1 MKPPTRRAWSAAAVA
16 AALALI
22 SAAAAAPSVAETP
35 SRTVVVDPAAAS
47 VAAPA
52 WPAIDPGAIDPTA
65 TDSGRASEFAASV
78 IATART
84 GAQAL
89 AGDTLPAGAN
99 TVRAHFADFIAAGTP
114 LLASPDDTTLIALAC
129 ATATVVFANTSSA
142 QATLEIDV
150 RSFADHTAAATTVH
164 TTSAAGE
171 LVAAPAAPVPATGTV
186 TVAAPAQ
193 SIVTVVTTGLVA
205 AQAPAA
211 TTARVAPASALVG
224 EGQLRLL
231 ESSYA
236 PGKVIE
242 LGNAGAQP
250 TGPTGATYPAPAAVF
265 TISGV
270 AALTEKQA
278 VVLSP
283 VTARTDT
290 YVISTQDGRVLSRR
304 DNAASDFRYV
314 QLTERTIDDAATD
327 PYAQWTAVDAG
338 NGEVFL
344 HNVQRDAGGA
354 TAALDLYNWKTADA
368 SEVQTYTAGTAAV
381 QKWKIHPLTAT
392 VSADTVI
399 IQPGAAPQ
407 LPTLLRAAYGWGTR
421 FEMTTLT
428 WNLPDDTVWNTDG
441 TVTVTGTGIGYFGE
455 QVPVEARYLVGSL
468 SDGADTAYTTFA
480 GVLVKE
486 LQMRAPRTVVRGV
499 SGSEATVDAPVT
511 WDWSRVTDA
520 DFAAPGTVTVPAS
533 AKSGFAANLVITVT
547 PAAATNIL
555 RGTGVHHTVT
565 HMDGSNF
572 RLTDGVRG
580 VSGFSDWRSGG
591 AANRVNPNTITFF
604 LDEPRQV
611 TGAAVFDIAGKQ
623 NIGTVTV
630 QYRTLTGGWTNLP
643 GTAWPVANPA
653 PDLSLEVTNEPVIA
667 TGVRVIITNKSAS
680 TWMTL
685 SEIEVSGLTA
695 GVAR

>member
-1 MKPPTRRAWSAAAVA
+1 MKHPTRRAWSVAAVA

-35 SRTVVVDPAAAS
+35 SHAVVIDPAAAS

-52 WPAIDPGAIDPTA
+52 WPSIDPAAIDPTA
-65 TDSGRASEFAASV
+65 SDSGMASELAASV

-89 AGDTLPAGAN
+89 AADTLPAAAN

-114 LLASPDDTTLIALAC
+114 LLASPDDTTLIALAGD
-129 ATATVVFANTSSA
+129 TATVVFANTSSA
-142 QATLEIDV
+142 ETALEIDV

-164 TTSAAGE
+164 TTSAAGD
-171 LVAAPAAPVPATGTV
+171 LVAAPATPVPTTGLITV
-186 TVAAPAQ
+186 TAPAH
-193 SIVTVVTTGLVA
+193 SIVTAVTTGLVITA
-205 AQAPAA
+205 TPAA
-211 TTARVAPASALVG
+211 STARVAPASALVG
-224 EGQLRLL
+224 EGRLRLI

-242 LGNAGAQP
+242 LGNPAAQP

-270 AALTEKQA
+270 AALTQKQA
-278 VVLSP
+278 VVFSP
-283 VTARTDT
+283 VTARADT

-304 DNAASDFRYV
+304 DNAASDFRYL

-338 NGEVFL
+338 NGEVSL
-344 HNVQRDAGGA
+344 QNVQRDAGGA
-354 TAALDLYNWKTADA
+354 IAALDLYNWKTADA
-368 SEVQTYTAGTAAV
+368 SEVQTYTASGAAV

-392 VSADTVI
+392 VASDTVI

-407 LPTLLRAAYGWGTR
+407 LPTLLRAVYGWGTR

-428 WNLPDDTVWNTDG
+428 WNLPDRAVWNTDG

-455 QVPVEARYLVGSL
+455 QVPVEARYLIGSL
-468 SDGADTAYTTFA
+468 SDGADAPYTTFA

-511 WDWSRVTDA
+511 WDWSRVTNA

-547 PAAATNIL
+547 PAAATDIL
-555 RGTGVHHTVT
+555 RGPGVHHTVT

-572 RLTDGVRG
+572 QLTDGVRN

-604 LDEPRQV
+604 LDEPQQV
-611 TGAAVFDIAGKQ
+611 TGASVFDIAGKQ

-630 QYRTLTGGWTNLP
+630 QYRTLTGGWANLP
-643 GTAWPVANPA
+643 GTDWPVTNST

-667 TGVRVIITNKSAS
+667 TGVRVIITNKSTS

-685 SEIEVSGLTA
+685 SEIEISGLAA
-695 GVAR
+695 GDAR

>member
-35 SRTVVVDPAAAS
+35 SRTVVIDPAAAS

-52 WPAIDPGAIDPTA
+52 WPSIDPAAIDPTA

-84 GAQAL
+84 GAQIL
-89 AGDTLPAGAN
+89 AGDTLPAAAN

-114 LLASPDDTTLIALAC
+114 LLASADDTTLIALAGD
-129 ATATVVFANTSSA
+129 TTTVVFANTSSA

-171 LVAAPAAPVPATGTV
+171 LVAAPATPVPATGTV

-193 SIVTVVTTGLVA
+193 SIVTVVTTGVVTA
-205 AQAPAA
+205 TPAA

-224 EGQLRLL
+224 EGQLRLI

-242 LGNAGAQP
+242 LGNPAAQP

-283 VTARTDT
+283 VTARADT

-304 DNAASDFRYV
+304 DNAASDFRYL

-368 SEVQTYTAGTAAV
+368 SEVQTYTAGTTAV

-604 LDEPRQV
+604 LDEPQQV

>member
-1 MKPPTRRAWSAAAVA
+1 MAT
-16 AALALI
+16 ALALI

-35 SRTVVVDPAAAS
+35 SRTVVIDPAAAS

-52 WPAIDPGAIDPTA
+52 WPTIDPGAIDPTA
-65 TDSGRASEFAASV
+65 TGPGRASELAASV

-89 AGDTLPAGAN
+89 AGNTLPAAAN
-99 TVRAHFADFIAAGTP
+99 TVRAHFADFIATGTP
-114 LLASPDDTTLIALAC
+114 LLASADDTTLIALAGD
-129 ATATVVFANTSSA
+129 TATVVFANTSSSDTA
-142 QATLEIDV
+142 LEIDV
-150 RSFADHTAAATTVH
+150 RSFADHTTAATTVH

-171 LVAAPAAPVPATGTV
+171 LVAAPATPVPAAGTI
-186 TVAAPAQ
+186 TVAAPAH
-193 SIVTVVTTGLVA
+193 SIVTAVTTGLVV
-205 AQAPAA
+205 AQAQAT

-224 EGQLRLL
+224 EGQLRLI

-242 LGNAGAQP
+242 LGNPGAQP

-270 AALTEKQA
+270 AALTQKQA
-278 VVLSP
+278 VVFSP
-283 VTARTDT
+283 VTARADT

-304 DNAASDFRYV
+304 DNAASDFRYL

-338 NGEVFL
+338 NGEVSL
-344 HNVQRDAGGA
+344 QNVQRDADGA
-354 TAALDLYNWKTADA
+354 VAALDLYNWKTADA
-368 SEVQTYTAGTAAV
+368 SEVQTYTASGAAV

-392 VSADTVI
+392 VASDTVI
-399 IQPGAAPQ
+399 VQPGAAPQ
-407 LPTLLRAAYGWGTR
+407 LPTLLRAVYGWGTR

-428 WNLPDDTVWNTDG
+428 WDRPDEAVWNTDG

-455 QVPVEARYLVGSL
+455 QVPVEARYIVGSL
-468 SDGADTAYTTFA
+468 SDGADAQYTTFA

-520 DFAAPGTVTVPAS
+520 DFAAPGTVTVPSS

-555 RGTGVHHTVT
+555 RGAGVHHTVT
-565 HMDGSNF
+565 HVDGSNF
-572 RLTDGVRG
+572 QLTDGVRN

-591 AANRVNPNTITFF
+591 AANRVNPNTITFY

-630 QYRTLTGGWTNLP
+630 QYRTLTGGWANLP
-643 GTAWPVANPA
+643 GTAWPVTNPTA
-653 PDLSLEVTNEPVIA
+653 DLSLEVTNEPVIA
-667 TGVRVIITNKSAS
+667 TGVRVIITNKSAN

-695 GVAR
+695 GDAR

>member
-35 SRTVVVDPAAAS
+35 SRTVVIDPAAAS

-52 WPAIDPGAIDPTA
+52 WPSIDPAAIDPAA
-65 TDSGRASEFAASV
+65 TDSGRASELAASV
-78 IATART
+78 IASART
-84 GAQAL
+84 GAQVL
-89 AGDTLPAGAN
+89 AGDTLPAAAN

-114 LLASPDDTTLIALAC
+114 LLASPDDTTLIALTGD
-129 ATATVVFANTSSA
+129 TATVVFANTTSA

-164 TTSAAGE
+164 TTSGAGE
-171 LVAAPAAPVPATGTV
+171 LVATPATPVPATGLI
-186 TVAAPAQ
+186 TVAAPAH
-193 SIVTVVTTGLVA
+193 SIVTAVTTGLVVTA
-205 AQAPAA
+205 SPAA
-211 TTARVAPASALVG
+211 ATARVAPASALVG
-224 EGQLRLL
+224 EGQLRLI

-242 LGNAGAQP
+242 LGNPAAQP
-250 TGPTGATYPAPAAVF
+250 TGPTGATSPAAAAVF

-270 AALTEKQA
+270 AALTQKQA
-278 VVLSP
+278 VVFSP

-304 DNAASDFRYV
+304 NNAASDFRYL

-338 NGEVFL
+338 NGEVSL
-344 HNVQRDAGGA
+344 QNVQRDAGGA
-354 TAALDLYNWKTADA
+354 IAALDLYNWKTADA
-368 SEVQTYTAGTAAV
+368 SEVQTYTFSGAAV
-381 QKWKIHPLTAT
+381 QKWKIHPLTAA
-392 VSADTVI
+392 VASDTVI

-407 LPTLLRAAYGWGTR
+407 LPTMLRAVYGWGTR

-428 WNLPDDTVWNTDG
+428 WNLPDENVWNTDG

-468 SDGADTAYTTFA
+468 SDGADAAYTTFA

-533 AKSGFAANLVITVT
+533 AKSGFAANLVITVS
-547 PAAATNIL
+547 PAATTNIL
-555 RGTGVHHTVT
+555 RGAGVHHTVT
-565 HMDGSNF
+565 HMDGASF
-572 RLTDGVRG
+572 QLTDGVRT

-591 AANRVNPNTITFF
+591 ASNRVNPNTITFF
-604 LDEPRQV
+604 LDEPQQV
-611 TGAAVFDIAGKQ
+611 TGAGVFDIAGKR

-630 QYRTLTGGWTNLP
+630 QYRTLTGGWANLP
-643 GTAWPVANPA
+643 GTAWPVTNPTA
-653 PDLSLEVTNEPVIA
+653 DLSLEVTNEPVIA

-695 GVAR
+695 GDAR